1 MNEEFPEECQ
11 RGDNAIKKQVHQ
23 GTKLTKI
30 FLINFCDFCTSL
42 WLERGV
48 GLKFFEALD
57 SNTTTA
63 QLDDAATFEIV
74 EYGGSSL
81 TCCADETRN
90 VLVSEWHDVISG
102 SAFEFGRAR

>member
-11 RGDNAIKKQVHQ
+11 RGDNAIKKQVHKEAQ
-23 GTKLTKI
+23 KF

-81 TCCADETRN
+81 TCGADETRH
-90 VLVSEWHDVISG
+90 VLVSEWHDVINR
-102 SAFEFGRAR
+102 SAFEFSRAR

>member
-1 MNEEFPEECQ
+1 MYEELSEECQ
-11 RGDNAIKKQVHQ
+11 RGDNAIKKQIHKEAQ
-23 GTKLTKI
+23 KF
-30 FLINFCDFCTSL
+30 FLINFRDFCTSL

-74 EYGGSSL
+74 EDRGGRL
-81 TCCADETRN
+81 ARGANQTGDVVMCKWDEVIAVRN
-90 VLVSEWHDVISG
+90 FTFASVG
-102 SAFEFGRAR
+102 

>member
-57 SNTTTA
+57 SNPTTA
-63 QLDDAATFEIV
+63 QLDDAAPFEIV
-74 EYGGSSL
+74 EDGGSGL
-81 TCCADETRN
+81 TSGADETGNVVMCERN
-90 VLVSEWHDVISG
+90 EVIACSRLNFR
-102 SAFEFGRAR
+102 SAC